1 MQLREIKGIAHL
13 FKETFRAWSAG
24 KTPRLGA
31 SLAYYTIFAIAPL
44 LLLAMSIAGFCFGTA
59 RAQRELFEQ
68 IYSLVGREGGQAI
81 QSMVVAAANRPQA
94 GLWASIGA
102 LVTFG
107 AGATAV
113 FVELQDALNTIW
125 GVTREPGHGARY
137 FIKDRLLSF
146 AMVLGIGFLLLV
158 SLLLN
163 AALAAVGKFATGL
176 LPEEQALLQVLEFL
190 VSLGVISL
198 LFAMI
203 FKFLPD
209 VKIGWGDVWIGAIV
223 TALLFNLGK
232 FLIGYYLGRSTMASI
247 YGAAGSVIILL
258 MWVYYSAQIVF
269 FGAQFTRV
277 HASRR
282 SNARTPRTTSTVSS
296 NGSNRTGGDM
306 QIANPAS
313 PRLHIAHKIGR
324 WPAGGRTG
332 E

>member
-1 MQLREIKGIAHL
+1 MEFREVREIAQL
-13 FKETFRAWSAG
+13 FKETYRAWLAS

-44 LLLAMSIAGFCFGTA
+44 LLIAMSIAGFCFGSEA
-59 RAQRELFEQ
+59 AQKELFGQ
-68 IYSLVGREGGQAI
+68 IYALVGKEGGQAI
-81 QSMVVAAANRPQA
+81 QSLVVAAANRPTA
-94 GLWASIGA
+94 GFWASIGA

-113 FVELQDALNTIW
+113 FVELQDALNTVW
-125 GVTREPGHGARY
+125 NVKRDPGHGLKY

-163 AALAAVGKFATGL
+163 TTLTALGHFATGL
-176 LPEEQALLQVLEFL
+176 LPGERTLLQILEFL
-190 VSLGVISL
+190 GSLGVISL

-203 FKFLPD
+203 FKLLPD
-209 VKIGWGDVWIGAIV
+209 VKIRWGDVWVGAIV
-223 TALLFNLGK
+223 TASFFDLGK

-247 YGAAGSVIILL
+247 YGAAGSIVILL

-277 HASRR
+277 HAARRGNVQARRTPSSIPR
-282 SNARTPRTTSTVSS
+282 SNGAPVERINSVEADES
-296 NGSNRTGGDM
+296 
-306 QIANPAS
+306 
-313 PRLHIAHKIGR
+313 AHR
-324 WPAGGRTG
+324 R
-332 E
+332 